1 MIRMPLQPRLL
12 AIALALAVPAIAQ
25 PADPA
30 GNADCK
36 AEEAA
41 IERNIELARS
51 KGQMLR
57 RQQLAEALATLQARC
72 RTLDPAQSRAARI
85 EALEQVIR
93 DLRQELN
100 RAEEQLRNLKN

>member
-1 MIRMPLQPRLL
+1 MPLKAHVL

-25 PADPA
+25 PTDPA
-30 GNADCK
+30 DNPDCK
-36 AEEAA
+36 TEEAA

-57 RQQLAEALATLQARC
+57 RQQLAEALAALQARC

-85 EALEQVIR
+85 EALEHVIR

-100 RAEEQLRNLKN
+100 RAEEQLRSLKN